1 MRERGALNI
10 LLVALAAIPLVLTIV
25 DFVVAQGNQALRA
38 EVARRQHVIVE
49 GAQLARINQVL
60 IREIAVA
67 AVKNKDAK
75 LHDLL
80 TRNGIAIKIAP
91 PPAGDGKPG

>member
-1 MRERGALNI
+1 MGGRTALNA

-38 EVARRQHVIVE
+38 EVGRRQHVIVE

-67 AVKNKDAK
+67 AVKNKDVK

-80 TRNGIAIKIAP
+80 TRNGIAIKIAS